1 MRPDATVGLFLSL
14 ENRGNV
20 DLDLTP
26 SFQLPSGWSVSNA
39 LEPISLGWT
48 DTVDVVYT
56 LVGDGS
62 GQSGTLEVRF
72 SDAQGRFTWTS
83 PLDVKQLPDPTLDF
97 NRLLLEDG
105 SEYTTPFG
113 SGSHPTGETLR
124 FEWLVGNAGDA
135 SWTPSVQLDL
145 DPGLFGSCEAPGDVP
160 KGEFRIVGCD
170 VVLPPSLAANTEPS
184 FSIVLSG
191 EGFERRDE
199 VTMLVAEDPRL
210 DAILDR
216 ITEAT
221 STDAGTITWSVTNT
235 GNVAIDERLVFD
247 AVKGWEVDIDGASTL
262 TLEPGATRVLRV
274 SYTSTLGGE
283 APLTLEVNNVMLG
296 GETTVT
302 LISPRAVTDEGQ
314 GSGALTALVGAAVLL
329 LVIAGVL
336 VLRQVGSK
344 KAEVPVPKMPLPMP
358 AVAAA
363 PVAVAP
369 MPAPAVQPSPAPQAV
384 TTAPCWA
391 CRGTIS
397 GPMLGCPSCGARFH
411 PPGTPGCHLPKHVRN
426 AARPRLNS

>member
-1 MRPDATVGLFLSL
+1 M
-14 ENRGNV
+14 
-20 DLDLTP
+20 
-26 SFQLPSGWSVSNA
+26 
-39 LEPISLGWT
+39 
-48 DTVDVVYT
+48 
-56 LVGDGS
+56 
-62 GQSGTLEVRF
+62 
-72 SDAQGRFTWTS
+72 
-83 PLDVKQLPDPTLDF
+83 
-97 NRLLLEDG
+97 
-105 SEYTTPFG
+105 
-113 SGSHPTGETLR
+113 
-124 FEWLVGNAGDA
+124 
-135 SWTPSVQLDL
+135 
-145 DPGLFGSCEAPGDVP
+145 
-160 KGEFRIVGCD
+160 
-170 VVLPPSLAANTEPS
+170 
-184 FSIVLSG
+184 
-191 EGFERRDE
+191 
-199 VTMLVAEDPRL
+199 
-210 DAILDR
+210 
-216 ITEAT
+216 
-221 STDAGTITWSVTNT
+221 TNT

-283 APLTLEVNNVMLG
+283 APLTLEVNNVMLE

-314 GSGALTALVGAAVLL
+314 GAGALTALVGAAVLL

-369 MPAPAVQPSPAPQAV
+369 VPVPAAQPSPAPQAV

-411 PPGTPGCHLPKHVRN
+411 PPGTPGCHLPETCPKCGTPKAQFLN
-426 AARPRLNS
+426 A